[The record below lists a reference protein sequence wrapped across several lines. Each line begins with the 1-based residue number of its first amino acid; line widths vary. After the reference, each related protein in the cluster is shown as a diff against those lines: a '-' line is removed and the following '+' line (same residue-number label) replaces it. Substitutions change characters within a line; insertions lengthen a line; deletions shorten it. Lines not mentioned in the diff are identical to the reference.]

1 MGYLAIKHAHI
12 GFVGISITLFV
23 LRGLL
28 QGVDIDWRRW
38 RLLKILPHVNDT
50 LLLGAAIWLA
60 VTSHQYPFVA
70 GWLTAK
76 VFGLLAYIGFGM
88 LALRRNRPQRANP
101 PMPKAK
107 RNCKMPKLK
116 SNLCALSFL
125 PALCACAS
133 NPPAPT
139 PQTVQL
145 APIPAWIQSGRPS
158 KQQVRQELNSIFST
172 SVSTP

>member
-1 MGYLAIKHAHI
+1 MSYLAIKHAHI

-88 LALRRNRPQRANP
+88 LALRRNRPLHVPAFI
-101 PMPKAK
+101 A
-107 RNCKMPKLK
+107 
-116 SNLCALSFL
+116 ALASVAYVVL
-125 PALCACAS
+125 VALLRS
-133 NPPAPT
+133 PT
-139 PQTVQL
+139 LGL
-145 APIPAWIQSGRPS
+145 A
-158 KQQVRQELNSIFST
+158 
-172 SVSTP
+172 